1 VAFSTIFCAL
11 HREIPSSPD
20 EREDARAHRSQD
32 DQRQHSG
39 GVRHRHR
46 IQLEVIVIDLALR
59 FPQDGLKVACRGQLG
74 EPLQSHSWLGSCAK
88 TQRSAAGFRAGK

>member
-1 VAFSTIFCAL
+1 MQERIAARMINGNTRAAFAT
-11 HREIPSSPD
+11 
-20 EREDARAHRSQD
+20 AHRI
-32 DQRQHSG
+32 R
-39 GVRHRHR
+39 
-46 IQLEVIVIDLALR
+46 LEVIVIDLALR